1 MFMIVEEYIILSMRV
16 ADFLFIHMR
25 LAIYKMKLF
34 VYETSKN

>member
-25 LAIYKMKLF
+25 LVIYKMKLF